1 MATFILLESFT
12 DQGIRNVKATVS
24 RSADFRAL
32 ARKQGGTIKE
42 VFWTQGRYDV
52 VAILEAPDEETAASI
67 GLSLAS
73 AGNIR
78 LQTLRAFTPEEME
91 RILERL
97 NQ

>member
-12 DQGIRNVKATVS
+12 DQGIRNVKGTVS

-32 ARKQGGTIKE
+32 ARKQGGIIKE

-52 VAILEAPDEETAASI
+52 VAILEAPNEETAAAI
-67 GLSLAS
+67 ALNLAS

-78 LQTLRAFTPEEME
+78 LQTLRAFTPEEMQ
-91 RILERL
+91 RILE
-97 NQ
+97 NVG

>member
-12 DQGIRNVKATVS
+12 DQGIRNVKGTVS

-32 ARKQGGTIKE
+32 ARKHGGTIKE

-52 VAILEAPDEETAASI
+52 VAILEAPDDETAASI
-67 GLSLAS
+67 GLALAS

-78 LQTLRAFTPEEME
+78 LQTLRAFTPEEMHK
-91 RILERL
+91 ILERL